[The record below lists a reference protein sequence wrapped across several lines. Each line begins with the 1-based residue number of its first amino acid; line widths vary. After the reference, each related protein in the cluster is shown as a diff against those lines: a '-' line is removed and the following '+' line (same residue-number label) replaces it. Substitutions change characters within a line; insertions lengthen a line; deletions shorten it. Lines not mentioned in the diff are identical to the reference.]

1 MDTMTGAAPAE
12 AATAGPAATDTERQ
26 WDERVETWQREHVAA
41 DYARVPPRRASYTTM
56 SGAAV
61 KDVYTSADLRGTDPS
76 ADIGLP
82 GEYPYTRGVH
92 ATMYR
97 GKPWTIRQVA
107 GFGQAEDTNNRYKY
121 LLRTGQT
128 GLSTDFDLPTLL
140 GYDSDHEVY
149 RREVGRIG
157 VAVDTVVDM
166 HALFDGI
173 PLDEISTS
181 MTINPSAAVILA
193 MYRVVADERGIPGHL
208 LTGTT
213 QNDILKE
220 YLSQNEF
227 IYPPLPSVNLVVD
240 TMEYGADVMP
250 RFNPLN
256 VCGYHIREAGATA
269 VEEVGLTL
277 SNALCYLE
285 HAIER
290 GIDVDRLA
298 PRVSFFWDVHNN
310 FFEEA
315 AKLRAARRLWARLM
329 KDRLGCQDPRSW
341 LMRAHCQTAG
351 VSLTAAQPYN
361 NVARTAIQAMA
372 AILGG
377 TQSLHTNSL
386 DEALSIPSE
395 SAIKIAVRTQAILLH
410 ETGAA
415 DVVDPLAGSYYVES
429 LTNQIESEALEL
441 IERIDAMGGM
451 IEAVESGYAVQLIA
465 DSSWEQQ
472 VKVESGETVIVGV
485 NGYVDDDE
493 TQDIEIDRPV
503 PGVMDRQLQRLA
515 EVKRSR
521 EQARVSDCLRAIEQA
536 APDLHHNLMPLI
548 EDAVRARATVGE
560 ICDVLRGV
568 WGFQQPSTVF

>member
-1 MDTMTGAAPAE
+1 MEPMNED
-12 AATAGPAATDTERQ
+12 DKR
-26 WDERVETWQREHVAA
+26 WDERVEAWSTGRVAA
-41 DYARVPPRRASYTTM
+41 DYERIPPRRSEYTTL
-56 SGAAV
+56 SGAPV
-61 KDVYTSADLRGTDPS
+61 KDIYTHADIRHLDP
-76 ADIGLP
+76 AEDIGLP

-97 GKPWTIRQVA
+97 GRPWTIRQVA

-173 PLDEISTS
+173 PLDQISTS
-181 MTINPSAAVILA
+181 MTINPSAAVVLA
-193 MYRVVADERGIPGHL
+193 MYRVVADERGIPGHV

-220 YLSQNEF
+220 YIAQNEF
-227 IYPPLPSVNLVVD
+227 IFPPLPSVQLVVD

-256 VCGYHIREAGATA
+256 VCGYHIRDAGATA
-269 VEEVGLTL
+269 VEEVGLTI

-285 HAIER
+285 HAVER

-329 KDRLGCQDPRSW
+329 RERLGAKDPRSW

-351 VSLTAAQPYN
+351 VSLTAQQPYN

-372 AILGG
+372 AVLGG

-395 SAIKIAVRTQAILLH
+395 SAIKIAVRTQAIILH
-410 ETGAA
+410 ETGVA

-429 LTNQIESEALEL
+429 LTSQIEEDALAL

-451 IEAVESGYAVQLIA
+451 IEAVQSGYAVQLIS
-465 DSSWEQQ
+465 DSAWEQQ
-472 VKVESGETVIVGV
+472 VKVESNDTITVGV
-485 NGYVDDDE
+485 NAYVDEDE

-503 PGVMDRQLQRLA
+503 PGVMERQMARLA

-521 EQARVSDCLRAIEQA
+521 EDRQVSTTLRAIEKA
-536 APDLHHNLMPLI
+536 APDLQHNLMPLI

-568 WGFQQPSTVF
+568 WGHHQPSTVF

>member
-1 MDTMTGAAPAE
+1 MEPMNED
-12 AATAGPAATDTERQ
+12 DKR
-26 WDERVETWQREHVAA
+26 WDERVEAWRTGRVAA
-41 DYARVPPRRASYTTM
+41 DYQRIPPRRSEYTTL
-56 SGAAV
+56 SGAPV
-61 KDVYTSADLRGTDPS
+61 KDVYTHADIRHLDP
-76 ADIGLP
+76 AEDIGLP

-97 GKPWTIRQVA
+97 GRPWTIRQVA

-121 LLRTGQT
+121 LLKTGQT

-173 PLDEISTS
+173 PLDQISTS
-181 MTINPSAAVILA
+181 MTINPSAAVVLA
-193 MYRVVADERGIPGHL
+193 MYRVVADERGIPGHV

-220 YLSQNEF
+220 YIAQNEF
-227 IYPPLPSVNLVVD
+227 IFPPLPSVQLVVD

-256 VCGYHIREAGATA
+256 VCGYHIRDAGSTA
-269 VEEVGLTL
+269 VEEVGLTI

-285 HAIER
+285 HAVER

-329 KDRLGCQDPRSW
+329 RERLGAKDPRSW

-351 VSLTAAQPYN
+351 VSLTAQQPYN

-395 SAIKIAVRTQAILLH
+395 SAIKIAVRTQAIILH
-410 ETGAA
+410 ETGVA

-429 LTNQIESEALEL
+429 LTSQIEEDALAL

-451 IEAVESGYAVQLIA
+451 IEAVQSGYAVQLIS
-465 DSSWEQQ
+465 DSAWEQQ
-472 VKVESGETVIVGV
+472 VKVESNDTITVGV
-485 NGYVDDDE
+485 NDYVDEDE

-503 PGVMDRQLQRLA
+503 PGVMERQTARLA

-521 EQARVSDCLRAIEQA
+521 EDRQVTAALRAIEKA

-568 WGFQQPSTVF
+568 WGHHQPSTVF

>member
-1 MDTMTGAAPAE
+1 MGSV
-12 AATAGPAATDTERQ
+12 TDDQKR
-26 WDERVETWQREHVAA
+26 WDERVEAWRRERVAA
-41 DYARVPPRRASYTTM
+41 DYERIPSRRAEYTTM
-56 SGAAV
+56 SGVPV
-61 KDVYTSADLRGTDPS
+61 KDVYTSADLRDLDP
-76 ADIGLP
+76 AEDIGLP
-82 GEYPYTRGVH
+82 GEFPFTRGVH
-92 ATMYR
+92 STMYR
-97 GKPWTIRQVA
+97 GRPWTIRQVA

-121 LLRTGQT
+121 LLKTGQT

-173 PLDEISTS
+173 PLDQISTS
-181 MTINPSAAVILA
+181 MTINPSAAVLLA
-193 MYRVVADERGIPGHL
+193 MYRVVADERGYPGHV

-220 YLSQNEF
+220 YIAQNEF
-227 IYPPLPSVNLVVD
+227 IFPPLPSVQLVVD

-256 VCGYHIREAGATA
+256 VCGYHIRDAGATA

-315 AKLRAARRLWARLM
+315 AKLRAARRLWARLTR
-329 KDRLGCQDPRSW
+329 DRLGCKDPRSW
-341 LMRAHCQTAG
+341 LMRAHCQTSG
-351 VSLTAAQPYN
+351 VTLTAQQPYN

-372 AILGG
+372 AVLGG

-395 SAIKIAVRTQAILLH
+395 SAIKIAVRTQAIILH
-410 ETGAA
+410 ETGVA

-429 LTNQIESEALEL
+429 LTNQIEEDARAL
-441 IERIDAMGGM
+441 IERIDGMGGM
-451 IEAVESGYAVQLIA
+451 IEAVQSGYAVQLIA

-472 VKVESGETVIVGV
+472 IKIESNDSIIVGV
-485 NGYVDDDE
+485 NDYVDENE
-493 TQDIEIDRPV
+493 TQNIEIDRPV
-503 PGVMDRQLQRLA
+503 PGVMERQMKRLA
-515 EVKRSR
+515 DVKRSR
-521 EQARVSDCLRAIEQA
+521 EQSQVAASLRAIEKA
-536 APDLHHNLMPLI
+536 APNLHVNLMPLI

-568 WGFQQPSTVF
+568 WGYHQPSTVF

>member
-1 MDTMTGAAPAE
+1 MDAMIDD
-12 AATAGPAATDTERQ
+12 AGH
-26 WDERVETWQREHVAA
+26 WDERVEKWRRERVAA
-41 DYARVPPRRASYTTM
+41 DFERIPPRRKEFVTS
-56 SGAAV
+56 SGASV
-61 KDVYTSADLRGTDPS
+61 KDVYTPSDIGDLSPGD
-76 ADIGLP
+76 DLGLP
-82 GEYPYTRGVH
+82 GEYPFTRGVH
-92 ATMYR
+92 STMYR
-97 GKPWTIRQVA
+97 GRPWTIRQVA

-121 LLRTGQT
+121 LLQTGQT

-181 MTINPSAAVILA
+181 MTINPSAAVVLA
-193 MYRVVADERGIPGHL
+193 MYRVVADERGIPGTA

-220 YLSQNEF
+220 YIAQNEF
-227 IYPPLPSVNLVVD
+227 IFPPLPAVQLVVD

-256 VCGYHIREAGATA
+256 ACGYHIRDAGATA
-269 VEEVGLTL
+269 VEELGLTL
-277 SNALCYLE
+277 SSALCYLE
-285 HAIER
+285 HAVER
-290 GIDVDRLA
+290 GIDVDRIA
-298 PRVSFFWDVHNN
+298 PRVSFFWNVHNN

-315 AKLRAARRLWARLM
+315 AKLRAARRLWARLTRE
-329 KDRLGCQDPRSW
+329 RLGCKDPRSW
-341 LMRAHCQTAG
+341 LMRAHCQTSG
-351 VSLTAAQPYN
+351 VSLTAQQPYN
-361 NVARTAIQAMA
+361 NVARTAIQALA
-372 AILGG
+372 SVLGG

-395 SAIKIAVRTQAILLH
+395 SAIKIAVRTQAIILH
-410 ETGAA
+410 ETGVA

-429 LTNQIESEALEL
+429 LTSQIEEDALAL

-451 IEAVESGYAVQLIA
+451 IEAVESGYAAQLIA
-465 DSSWEQQ
+465 DSAWDQQ
-472 VKVESGETVIVGV
+472 VKIESNESIVVGV
-485 NGYVDDDE
+485 NGYVDENE
-493 TQDIEIDRPV
+493 TQDIEIDRPI
-503 PGVMDRQLQRLA
+503 PGVMERQMERLA
-515 EVKRSR
+515 DVKRSR
-521 EQARVSDCLRAIEQA
+521 EQRQVTTTLRAIEKA

-560 ICDVLRGV
+560 ICDVLRGT
-568 WGFQQPSTVF
+568 WGHHQPSTVF

>member
-1 MDTMTGAAPAE
+1 MGAPVEQVTTDQDTA
-12 AATAGPAATDTERQ
+12 
-26 WDERVETWQREHVAA
+26 WDERVAVWQQERVTA
-41 DYARVPPRRASYTTM
+41 DYARVAPRRERFETL
-56 SGAAV
+56 SGAPV
-61 KDVYTSADLRGTDPS
+61 KDIYTGADLRGLDPAGS
-76 ADIGLP
+76 IGLP
-82 GEYPYTRGVH
+82 GEYPFTRGVH

-97 GKPWTIRQVA
+97 GRPWTIRQVA

-121 LLRTGQT
+121 LLKTGQT

-157 VAVDTVVDM
+157 VAIDTVVDM

-173 PLDEISTS
+173 PLDRISTS
-181 MTINPSAAVILA
+181 MTINPSAAVLLA
-193 MYRVVADERGIPGHL
+193 MYRVVGDERGFSGSA

-220 YLSQNEF
+220 YIAQNEF
-227 IYPPLPSVNLVVD
+227 IFPPLPAVELVVD

-256 VCGYHIREAGATA
+256 ACGYHIREAGATA
-269 VEEVGLTL
+269 VEEVGLTI
-277 SNALCYLE
+277 SSALCYLE
-285 HAIER
+285 HAIAR
-290 GIDVDRLA
+290 GIDADRLA
-298 PRVSFFWDVHNN
+298 PRVSFFWDIHNN

-329 KDRLGCQDPRSW
+329 RERLGCKDPRSW

-351 VSLTAAQPYN
+351 VSLTAQQPYN
-361 NVARTAIQAMA
+361 NIARTAIQAMA
-372 AILGG
+372 AVLGG

-395 SAIKIAVRTQAILLH
+395 SAIKIAVRTQAIILH

-415 DVVDPLAGSYYVES
+415 DVVDPLAGSYYVEQ
-429 LTNQIESEALEL
+429 LTNQIEEDALAL
-441 IERIDAMGGM
+441 IHRIDDIGGM
-451 IEAVESGYAVQLIA
+451 IEAVESGYAAQLIA
-465 DSSWEQQ
+465 DSAWDQQ
-472 VKVESGETVIVGV
+472 VKLESKDSIVVGV
-485 NGYVDDDE
+485 NDYVDENE
-493 TQDIEIDRPV
+493 TQEIEIDRPV
-503 PGVMDRQLQRLA
+503 PGVMERQMDRLA

-521 EQARVSDCLRAIEQA
+521 EDRRVSRSLRALEQA
-536 APDLHHNLMPLI
+536 APNLHNNLMPLI

-560 ICDVLRGV
+560 ICDVLRDA
-568 WGFQQPSTVF
+568 WGQHQPSTVF

>member
-1 MDTMTGAAPAE
+1 MEPMNED
-12 AATAGPAATDTERQ
+12 DKR
-26 WDERVETWQREHVAA
+26 WDERVEAWTTGRVAA
-41 DYARVPPRRASYTTM
+41 DYQRIPPRRSEYTTL
-56 SGAAV
+56 SGAPV
-61 KDVYTSADLRGTDPS
+61 KDVYTHADVRHLDP
-76 ADIGLP
+76 AEDIGLP

-97 GKPWTIRQVA
+97 GRPWTIRQVA

-121 LLRTGQT
+121 LLKTGQT

-173 PLDEISTS
+173 PLDQISTS
-181 MTINPSAAVILA
+181 MTINPSAAVVLA
-193 MYRVVADERGIPGHL
+193 MYRVVADERGIPGRV

-220 YLSQNEF
+220 YIAQNEF
-227 IYPPLPSVNLVVD
+227 IFPPLPSVQLVVD

-256 VCGYHIREAGATA
+256 VCGYHIRDAGSTA
-269 VEEVGLTL
+269 VEEVGLTI

-285 HAIER
+285 HAVER

-329 KDRLGCQDPRSW
+329 RERLGAKDPRSW

-351 VSLTAAQPYN
+351 VSLTAQQPYN

-395 SAIKIAVRTQAILLH
+395 SAIKIAVRTQAIILH
-410 ETGAA
+410 ETGVA

-429 LTNQIESEALEL
+429 LTSQIEEDALAL

-451 IEAVESGYAVQLIA
+451 IEAVQSGYAVQLIS
-465 DSSWEQQ
+465 DSAWEQQ
-472 VKVESGETVIVGV
+472 VKVESNDTITVGV
-485 NGYVDDDE
+485 NDYVDEDE

-503 PGVMDRQLQRLA
+503 PGVMERQLARLA

-521 EQARVSDCLRAIEQA
+521 EDRQVTAALRAIEKA

-568 WGFQQPSTVF
+568 WGHHQPSTVF

>member
-1 MDTMTGAAPAE
+1 MEPMNED
-12 AATAGPAATDTERQ
+12 DKR
-26 WDERVETWQREHVAA
+26 WDERVEAWKSGRVAA
-41 DYARVPPRRASYTTM
+41 DYERIPPRRSEYTTM
-56 SGAAV
+56 SGAPV
-61 KDVYTSADLRGTDPS
+61 KDIYTHADVRHLDP
-76 ADIGLP
+76 AEDIGLP

-97 GKPWTIRQVA
+97 GRPWTIRQVA

-121 LLRTGQT
+121 LLKTGQT

-181 MTINPSAAVILA
+181 MTINPSAAVVLA
-193 MYRVVADERGIPGHL
+193 MYRVVADERGIPGQV

-220 YLSQNEF
+220 YIAQNEF
-227 IYPPLPSVNLVVD
+227 IFPPLPSVQLVVD

-256 VCGYHIREAGATA
+256 VCGYHIRDAGATA

-285 HAIER
+285 HAVER

-329 KDRLGCQDPRSW
+329 RERLGAKDPRSW

-351 VSLTAAQPYN
+351 VSLTAQQPYN

-395 SAIKIAVRTQAILLH
+395 SAIKIAVRTQAIILH
-410 ETGAA
+410 ETGVA
-415 DVVDPLAGSYYVES
+415 DIVDPLAGSYYVES
-429 LTNQIESEALEL
+429 LTSQIEQDALEL

-451 IEAVESGYAVQLIA
+451 IEAVQSGYAVQLIS
-465 DSSWEQQ
+465 DSAWEQQ
-472 VKVESGETVIVGV
+472 VKVESNDTITVGV
-485 NGYVDDDE
+485 NDYVDENE
-493 TQDIEIDRPV
+493 TQDIEIDRPL
-503 PGVMDRQLQRLA
+503 PGVMERQMDRLA

-521 EQARVSDCLRAIEQA
+521 EDRQVSATLRAIEKA

-568 WGFQQPSTVF
+568 WGHHQPSTVF

>member
-1 MDTMTGAAPAE
+1 MDPVTDE
-12 AATAGPAATDTERQ
+12 TAGRDQAADEVKQ
-26 WDERVETWQREHVAA
+26 WDERVEAWRRERVAV
-41 DYARVPPRRASYTTM
+41 DYERIAPRRSEYTTL
-56 SGAAV
+56 SGAPV
-61 KDVYTSADLRGTDPS
+61 KDIYTSADLRGTDP
-76 ADIGLP
+76 AKDIGLP
-82 GEYPYTRGVH
+82 GEYPFTRGVH
-92 ATMYR
+92 STMYR
-97 GKPWTIRQVA
+97 GRPWTIRQVA

-121 LLRTGQT
+121 LLKTGQT

-157 VAVDTVVDM
+157 VAIDTVVDM

-173 PLDEISTS
+173 PLDQISTS
-181 MTINPSAAVILA
+181 LTINPSASVLLA
-193 MYRVVADERGIPGHL
+193 MYRVVADERGIPGHM

-220 YLSQNEF
+220 YIAQNEF
-227 IYPPLPSVNLVVD
+227 IFPPLPAVQLVVD

-256 VCGYHIREAGATA
+256 ACGYHIRDAGSTA
-269 VEEVGLTL
+269 VEEVGLTI

-290 GIDVDRLA
+290 GIDVDKLA

-315 AKLRAARRLWARLM
+315 AKFRAARRLWARLM
-329 KDRLGCQDPRSW
+329 RDRLGCKDPKSW
-341 LMRAHCQTAG
+341 LMRAHAQTAG
-351 VSLTAAQPYN
+351 VSLTAQQPYN
-361 NVARTAIQAMA
+361 NVARTAVQALA
-372 AILGG
+372 AVLGG

-410 ETGAA
+410 ETGVA

-429 LTNQIESEALEL
+429 LTNQIEEDALSL

-451 IEAVESGYAVQLIA
+451 IAAIESGYAVQLIS
-465 DSSWEQQ
+465 DSAWEQQ
-472 VKVESGETVIVGV
+472 VKVESNDSTIVGV
-485 NGYVDDDE
+485 NDYVDESE
-493 TQDIEIDRPV
+493 TQDLEIDRPV
-503 PGVMDRQLQRLA
+503 PGVMERQLERLA

-521 EQARVSDCLRAIEQA
+521 DQAQVSMTLRVIEKA
-536 APDLHHNLMPLI
+536 APDLHNNLMPLI

-568 WGFQQPSTVF
+568 WGQHQPSTIF

>member
-1 MDTMTGAAPAE
+1 MNED
-12 AATAGPAATDTERQ
+12 DKR
-26 WDERVETWQREHVAA
+26 WDERVEAWRTGRVAA
-41 DYARVPPRRASYTTM
+41 DYQRIPPRRSEYTTL
-56 SGAAV
+56 SGAPV
-61 KDVYTSADLRGTDPS
+61 KDVYTHADIRHLDP
-76 ADIGLP
+76 AEDIGLP

-97 GKPWTIRQVA
+97 GRPWTIRQVA

-121 LLRTGQT
+121 LLKTGQT

-173 PLDEISTS
+173 PLDQISTS
-181 MTINPSAAVILA
+181 MTINPSAAVVLA
-193 MYRVVADERGIPGHL
+193 MYRVVADERGIPGHV

-220 YLSQNEF
+220 YIAQNEF
-227 IYPPLPSVNLVVD
+227 IFPPLPSVQLVVD

-256 VCGYHIREAGATA
+256 VCGYHIRDAGSTA
-269 VEEVGLTL
+269 VEEVGLTI

-285 HAIER
+285 HAVER

-329 KDRLGCQDPRSW
+329 RERLGAKDPRSW

-351 VSLTAAQPYN
+351 VSLTAQQPYN

-395 SAIKIAVRTQAILLH
+395 SAIKIAVRTQAIILH
-410 ETGAA
+410 ETGVA

-429 LTNQIESEALEL
+429 LTSQIEEDALAL

-451 IEAVESGYAVQLIA
+451 IEAVQSGYAVQLIS
-465 DSSWEQQ
+465 DSAWEQQ
-472 VKVESGETVIVGV
+472 VKVESNDTITVGV
-485 NGYVDDDE
+485 NDYVDEDE

-503 PGVMDRQLQRLA
+503 PGVMERQMARLA

-521 EQARVSDCLRAIEQA
+521 EDRQVTAALRAIEKA

-568 WGFQQPSTVF
+568 WGHHQPSTVF

>member
-1 MDTMTGAAPAE
+1 MDPMTGE
-12 AATAGPAATDTERQ
+12 DKR
-26 WDERVETWQREHVAA
+26 WDERVEAWQRERVAA
-41 DYARVPPRRASYTTM
+41 DYERIPPRRPEYTTM
-56 SGAAV
+56 SGAPV
-61 KDVYTSADLRGTDPS
+61 KDIYTSADIRHLSPS
-76 ADIGLP
+76 EDIGLP

-97 GKPWTIRQVA
+97 GRPWTIRQVA

-121 LLRTGQT
+121 LLKTGQT

-157 VAVDTVVDM
+157 VAIDTVADM
-166 HALFDGI
+166 HVLFDGI
-173 PLDEISTS
+173 PLDQISTS
-181 MTINPSAAVILA
+181 MTINPPAAVLLA
-193 MYRVVADERGIPGHL
+193 MYRVVADERGIPGHV

-220 YLSQNEF
+220 YIAQNEF
-227 IYPPLPSVNLVVD
+227 IFPPLPSVQLVVD

-256 VCGYHIREAGATA
+256 VCGYHIRDAGATA

-315 AKLRAARRLWARLM
+315 AKLRAARRLWARLTRE
-329 KDRLGCQDPRSW
+329 RLGAKDPRSW

-351 VSLTAAQPYN
+351 VSLTAQQPYN

-372 AILGG
+372 AVLGG

-395 SAIKIAVRTQAILLH
+395 SAIKIAVRTQAIILH
-410 ETGAA
+410 ETGVA
-415 DVVDPLAGSYYVES
+415 DVVDPLGGSYYVES
-429 LTNQIESEALEL
+429 LTSQIEQDALAL

-451 IEAVESGYAVQLIA
+451 VAAVESGYAVQLIS
-465 DSSWEQQ
+465 DSAWEQQ
-472 VKVESGETVIVGV
+472 VKVESDETIVVGV
-485 NGYVDDDE
+485 NDYVDENE
-493 TQDIEIDRPV
+493 TRDIEIDRPV
-503 PGVMDRQLQRLA
+503 PGVMERQLERLA

-521 EQARVSDCLRAIEQA
+521 EDRQVTAALRAIEKA
-536 APDLHHNLMPLI
+536 APDLRHNLMPLI
-548 EDAVRARATVGE
+548 EDAVRARASVGE

-568 WGFQQPSTVF
+568 WGHHQPSTVF

>member
-1 MDTMTGAAPAE
+1 MEQMNED
-12 AATAGPAATDTERQ
+12 DKR
-26 WDERVETWQREHVAA
+26 WDERVEAWTTGRVAA
-41 DYARVPPRRASYTTM
+41 DYQRIPPRRSEFTTL
-56 SGAAV
+56 SGAPV
-61 KDVYTSADLRGTDPS
+61 KDVYTHADIRHLDP
-76 ADIGLP
+76 AVDIGLP
-82 GEYPYTRGVH
+82 GEYPFTRGVH

-97 GKPWTIRQVA
+97 GRPWTIRQVA

-121 LLRTGQT
+121 LLKTGQT

-173 PLDEISTS
+173 PLDQISTS
-181 MTINPSAAVILA
+181 MTINPSAAVVLA
-193 MYRVVADERGIPGHL
+193 MYRVVADERGIPGHV

-220 YLSQNEF
+220 YIAQNEF
-227 IYPPLPSVNLVVD
+227 IFPPLPSVQLVVD

-256 VCGYHIREAGATA
+256 VCGYHIRDAGSTA
-269 VEEVGLTL
+269 VEEVGLTI

-285 HAIER
+285 HAVER

-329 KDRLGCQDPRSW
+329 RERLGAKDPRSW

-351 VSLTAAQPYN
+351 VSLTAQQPYN

-395 SAIKIAVRTQAILLH
+395 SAIKIAVRTQAIILH
-410 ETGAA
+410 ETGVA
-415 DVVDPLAGSYYVES
+415 DIVDPLAGSYYVES
-429 LTNQIESEALEL
+429 LTSQIEEDALAL

-451 IEAVESGYAVQLIA
+451 IEAVQSGYAVQLIS
-465 DSSWEQQ
+465 DSAWEQQ
-472 VKVESGETVIVGV
+472 VKVESNDTITVGV
-485 NGYVDDDE
+485 NAYVDDDE

-503 PGVMDRQLQRLA
+503 PGVMERQMARLA

-521 EQARVSDCLRAIEQA
+521 EDRQVTATLRAIEKA

-568 WGFQQPSTVF
+568 WGHHQPSTVF

>member
-1 MDTMTGAAPAE
+1 MTE
-12 AATAGPAATDTERQ
+12 NDKR
-26 WDERVETWQREHVAA
+26 WDERVDAWTRDRVAA
-41 DYARVPPRRASYTTM
+41 DYGRVPPRRAEYTTL
-56 SGAAV
+56 SGAPV
-61 KDVYTSADLRGTDPS
+61 KDVYTHADLRDLDP
-76 ADIGLP
+76 AEDIGLP

-97 GKPWTIRQVA
+97 GRPWTIRQVA

-121 LLRTGQT
+121 LLETGQT

-173 PLDEISTS
+173 PLDQISTS
-181 MTINPSAAVILA
+181 MTINPSAAVLLA
-193 MYRVVADERGIPGHL
+193 MYRVVADERGISGKV

-220 YLSQNEF
+220 YIAQNEF
-227 IYPPLPSVNLVVD
+227 IFPPLPSVQLVVD

-256 VCGYHIREAGATA
+256 VCGYHIRDAGATA
-269 VEEVGLTL
+269 VEEVGLTI

-315 AKLRAARRLWARLM
+315 AKLRAARRLWARLTRE
-329 KDRLGCQDPRSW
+329 RLGAKDPRSW

-351 VSLTAAQPYN
+351 VSLTAQQPYN
-361 NVARTAIQAMA
+361 NVARTAIQALA
-372 AILGG
+372 AVLGG

-395 SAIKIAVRTQAILLH
+395 SAIKIAVRTQAIILH
-410 ETGAA
+410 ETGVA
-415 DVVDPLAGSYYVES
+415 DIVDPLAGSYYVES
-429 LTNQIESEALEL
+429 LTSQIEQDAREL
-441 IERIDAMGGM
+441 IERIDGMGGM
-451 IEAVESGYAVQLIA
+451 IEAVQSGYAVQLIS
-465 DSSWEQQ
+465 DSAWEQQ
-472 VKVESGETVIVGV
+472 VKVESNDTITVGV
-485 NGYVDDDE
+485 NDYVDENE
-493 TQDIEIDRPV
+493 TQDLEIDRPV
-503 PGVMDRQLQRLA
+503 PGVMERQMTRLA

-521 EQARVSDCLRAIEQA
+521 EDRQVTATLRAIEKA

-568 WGFQQPSTVF
+568 WGHHQPSTVF